1 MMTTIGRRTRSVLA
15 EAWLP
20 AVLLLLWWA
29 LSTNSTSLYFPPL
42 SDIVHQ
48 LYDVVTTRF
57 GSDILPSLRNF
68 ALGLAIAMAAGIA
81 LGLLCGLIEALHRAF
96 QPLLEFL
103 RAIPGVAIL
112 PVALFMFGIGT
123 SMKVAVIAFGA
134 FWPILLN
141 TVDGVRGVDT
151 LIKDVARSYHLRRR
165 ERLFRVVLPAAS
177 PQILAGVRISVS
189 LGVILIVASE
199 YIASTEGIGYI
210 ELQSARQYQMSV
222 MWAALLLLGIVGYAV
237 NVAFRVVEARL
248 LKWHRGLR
256 GTLLEGN
263 S

>member
-1 MMTTIGRRTRSVLA
+1 MMATIGRRTKSVLA
-15 EAWLP
+15 ETWLP

-29 LSTNSTSLYFPPL
+29 LSANSTSLYFSPL

-68 ALGLAIAMAAGIA
+68 ALGLAIATIAGIA
-81 LGLLCGLIEALHRAF
+81 LGLLCGMIEALYRAF

-165 ERLFRVVLPAAS
+165 DRLFRVVLPAAS

-222 MWAALLLLGIVGYAV
+222 MWAALLLLGILGYVV
-237 NVAFRVVEARL
+237 NVAFRIVEARL
-248 LKWHRGLR
+248 LTWHRGLR